1 MPVQRTTLT
10 RTAHAVLGSDNN
22 RHSLRPLPTSEIK
35 RSQAGAEQVV
45 IMLSTYP
52 KLFDYLLVLLTR
64 DLECSKYWG
73 ILAYIP
79 LLIYSLWEAVPLTV
93 YGKPYALGLG

>member
-1 MPVQRTTLT
+1 MPVQWTALT

-22 RHSLRPLPTSEIK
+22 RQSLRPLPTSKIK

-45 IMLSTYP
+45 IMLSTYL

-79 LLIYSLWEAVPLTV
+79 LLTYSLWEAVPLAV
-93 YGKPYALGLG
+93 YGKPYTLGLG